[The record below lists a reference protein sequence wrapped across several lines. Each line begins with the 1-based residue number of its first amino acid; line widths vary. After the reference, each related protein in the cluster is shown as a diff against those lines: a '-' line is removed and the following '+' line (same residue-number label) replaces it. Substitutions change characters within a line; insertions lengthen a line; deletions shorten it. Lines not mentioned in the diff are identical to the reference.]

1 MEAVLYSREPKHWQ
15 RDRTRRD
22 DLDAAGFVLD
32 GILSKAKPAADTV
45 NQFTAA
51 PLPQDKTNV
60 QSVVE
65 AEEESAKQV
74 SQYVESES
82 LGTPESDAE
91 PAIESVSNEEHEQ
104 EISRVKAQAFADGQ
118 TQGQVEGR
126 QAMRQEAEEMSAELN
141 IQLRDEFAEFLRTVE
156 DNLVDAQNLFDPLKK
171 LALTLGEQIARTEL
185 THNDESIRRFIE
197 RSIAEIEPTQLTA
210 LVLHVSMGWYERM
223 QKEPLQSVVQNYEVR
238 VDDKL
243 SIGSIRLTVQ
253 DTSIED
259 FIERR
264 VQQLSEQLFT
274 KSPISED
281 QQLLFPE
288 EGDDGFV
295 IPGDFAEVEVDD
307 IFFNAPEE

>member
-1 MEAVLYSREPKHWQ
+1 MYSRGPKHWQ

-32 GILSKAKPAADTV
+32 GILSKAKPAADNV

-51 PLPQDKTNV
+51 PLPQEKPNV

-65 AEEESAKQV
+65 AEEESAKEA
-74 SQYVESES
+74 SQYVESEP
-82 LGTPESDAE
+82 LETPESDAE

-259 FIERR
+259 LIERR

-288 EGDDGFV
+288 EGGDGFV

>member
-1 MEAVLYSREPKHWQ
+1 MYSRGPKHWQ

-32 GILSKAKPAADTV
+32 GILSKAKPAADNV

-51 PLPQDKTNV
+51 PLPREKPNV

-65 AEEESAKQV
+65 AEEESAKEA
-74 SQYVESES
+74 SQYVESEP
-82 LGTPESDAE
+82 LETPESDAE

-126 QAMRQEAEEMSAELN
+126 QAMRQEAEEKSAELN

>member
-1 MEAVLYSREPKHWQ
+1 MEAALYSREPKPWQ

-32 GILSKAKPAADTV
+32 GILSKAKPAADSV

-51 PLPQDKTNV
+51 LLPQDKTNV

-65 AEEESAKQV
+65 AVEESAKEA
-74 SQYVESES
+74 SQYVESEP
-82 LGTPESDAE
+82 LETLESDAE

-141 IQLRDEFAEFLRTVE
+141 IQLRDEFAEFLRAVE
-156 DNLVDAQNLFDPLKK
+156 DNLVNAQNLFDPLKK

-185 THNDESIRRFIE
+185 NHNDESIRRFIE

-210 LVLHVSMGWYERM
+210 LVLHVSTSWYERL

-259 FIERR
+259 LIERR

-274 KSPISED
+274 TSPISED

>member
-1 MEAVLYSREPKHWQ
+1 
-15 RDRTRRD
+15 
-22 DLDAAGFVLD
+22 
-32 GILSKAKPAADTV
+32 
-45 NQFTAA
+45 
-51 PLPQDKTNV
+51 
-60 QSVVE
+60 
-65 AEEESAKQV
+65 
-74 SQYVESES
+74 
-82 LGTPESDAE
+82 
-91 PAIESVSNEEHEQ
+91 
-104 EISRVKAQAFADGQ
+104 
-118 TQGQVEGR
+118 
-126 QAMRQEAEEMSAELN
+126 MRQEAEEMSAELN
-141 IQLRDEFAEFLRTVE
+141 IQLRDEFAEFLRAVE

-185 THNDESIRRFIE
+185 NHNDESIRRFIE

-210 LVLHVSMGWYERM
+210 LVLHVSTSWYERL

-259 FIERR
+259 LIERR
-264 VQQLSEQLFT
+264 VQQLTEQLFT
-274 KSPISED
+274 TSPISED

>member
-1 MEAVLYSREPKHWQ
+1 MEAALYSREPKPWQ

-32 GILSKAKPAADTV
+32 GILSKAKPAADSV

-51 PLPQDKTNV
+51 LLPQDKTNV

-65 AEEESAKQV
+65 AVEEFTKEA
-74 SQYVESES
+74 SQYVESEP
-82 LGTPESDAE
+82 LETLESDAE

-141 IQLRDEFAEFLRTVE
+141 IQLRDEFAEFLRAVE
-156 DNLVDAQNLFDPLKK
+156 DNLVNAQNLFDPLKK

-185 THNDESIRRFIE
+185 NHNDESIRRFIE

-210 LVLHVSMGWYERM
+210 LVLHVSTSWYERL

-259 FIERR
+259 LIERR

-274 KSPISED
+274 TSPISED

>member
-1 MEAVLYSREPKHWQ
+1 MYSREPKPWQ
-15 RDRTRRD
+15 RDRSRRD

-32 GILSKAKPAADTV
+32 GILSKAKPVADNV
-45 NQFTAA
+45 NQFIAA

-60 QSVVE
+60 QSAVE
-65 AEEESAKQV
+65 ALEESAKEA
-74 SQYVESES
+74 SRHVESEP
-82 LGTPESDAE
+82 LEAPESDAE
-91 PAIESVSNEEHEQ
+91 PVIESVSNEEHEQ

-126 QAMRQEAEEMSAELN
+126 QTMRQEAEEMSAELN
-141 IQLRDEFAEFLRTVE
+141 IHLRDEFAEFLRTVE
-156 DNLVDAQNLFDPLKK
+156 DNLVDVQNLFDPLKK

-197 RSIAEIEPTQLTA
+197 RSIAEIEPSQLTA
-210 LVLHVSMGWYERM
+210 LVLHVSRGWYERM

-243 SIGSIRLTVQ
+243 SIGSIRLTIQ

-259 FIERR
+259 LLERR

-274 KSPISED
+274 TSPISED

>member
-1 MEAVLYSREPKHWQ
+1 
-15 RDRTRRD
+15 
-22 DLDAAGFVLD
+22 
-32 GILSKAKPAADTV
+32 
-45 NQFTAA
+45 
-51 PLPQDKTNV
+51 
-60 QSVVE
+60 
-65 AEEESAKQV
+65 
-74 SQYVESES
+74 
-82 LGTPESDAE
+82 
-91 PAIESVSNEEHEQ
+91 
-104 EISRVKAQAFADGQ
+104 
-118 TQGQVEGR
+118 
-126 QAMRQEAEEMSAELN
+126 
-141 IQLRDEFAEFLRTVE
+141 
-156 DNLVDAQNLFDPLKK
+156 
-171 LALTLGEQIARTEL
+171 
-185 THNDESIRRFIE
+185 
-197 RSIAEIEPTQLTA
+197 
-210 LVLHVSMGWYERM
+210 MGWYERM